1 MSMTIHDFLIMVE
14 NNLRHDFSDQVE
26 IKFKED
32 NNGNYFHF
40 KMDDYNI
47 CLPAREFYSDYI
59 MDGNDFN
66 EYLAQSVAKRIENTV
81 AKIYIKRLFKENGY

>member
-1 MSMTIHDFLIMVE
+1 
-14 NNLRHDFSDQVE
+14 
-26 IKFKED
+26 
-32 NNGNYFHF
+32 
-40 KMDDYNI
+40 MDDYNI